1 MRPGT
6 GMAMPPP
13 QTGMRTAVGTSAGTS
28 AAGFGGG
35 IREGKFTEQIYS
47 MIRDQKYHDAVA
59 VLSTKVLE
67 FPNSRAATSLLAYCY
82 YHVGDFQ
89 NAIGL
94 YERLTKLCPENDEY
108 KFHYAQALF
117 KAGLYEPA
125 VKACQSVADV
135 PDLMGKVQLLQA
147 AIKYEQ
153 DDLMNTK
160 AFIEQCPPDEAETSI
175 NHACVTYK
183 EALQPGAEPAMFEKA
198 RMRFQEA
205 MNQTGFQAE
214 LAYAIGLC
222 YYQQKQFGPAL
233 KHIAEIIER
242 GVREHP
248 ELSVGSQTEGIE
260 VRSVGNSAVLKET
273 ALIEAFNLKA
283 AIEFQMKNYD
293 AAREALSDMPPRGE
307 EELDPVSLHNTALM
321 NMENLPAQ
329 GFRKLNFLIQNP
341 PFPPETFA
349 NLLLLYCKHQYFDLA
364 ADVLAENAHL
374 TYKFLD
380 AALYEFL
387 DATLMVQT
395 APAEAYRKFD
405 DLSKKHIDALRGL
418 TKNIQD
424 ARLQRD
430 NELIKRTLKLYDDAL
445 ERYIPVLMAQA
456 RIYWD
461 MEHYPMVEKIFRQSA
476 EFCSEHEL
484 WKLNVAHVFFLQET
498 KFKEAIRYY
507 EPVVKKQQEGDNILS
522 VPAIVLANLCVAFI
536 MTSQNEEAEELM
548 RRVEKE
554 EERGEPDKQVFH
566 LCIINLV
573 IGTLYCAKGNF
584 EFGIG
589 RVIKSLEPYP
599 KKLGTDTW
607 FYAKRT
613 FLALAETL
621 AKHMIML
628 KDATFHEILSFLDA
642 IDACGKTIPTK
653 VQDHPDKPVDAARC
667 NVSFEAR
674 LLKKMFIKLRD

>member
-1 MRPGT
+1 
-6 GMAMPPP
+6 MPPP
-13 QTGMRTAVGTSAGTS
+13 MTGMRTGTALGT
-28 AAGFGGG
+28 AAGGGGATAFGG
-35 IREGKFTEQIYS
+35 IQEGKFTEKVYGY
-47 MIRDQKYHDAVA
+47 IRDQKYGEAIA

-67 FPNSRAATSLLAYCY
+67 FPNNRAAISLLAYCY
-82 YHVGDFQ
+82 YHSGDFQ

-94 YERLTKLCPENDEY
+94 YERLTKMVPENDEY
-108 KFHYAQALF
+108 KFHYAQSLF

-125 VKACQSVADV
+125 VKACQSVSDTPGLA
-135 PDLMGKVQLLQA
+135 LKVQLLQA

-160 AFIEQCPPDEAETSI
+160 AFIEQCPQDEADTAV
-175 NHACVTYK
+175 NHACVLYK
-183 EALQPGAEPAMFEKA
+183 EATQPDADPALFEQA

-205 MNQTGFQAE
+205 MNAMGFTAE
-214 LAYAIGLC
+214 IAYAIGLC
-222 YYQQKQFGPAL
+222 YYQQKQYGPAL

-260 VRSVGNSAVLKET
+260 VRSVGNSTALKET

-283 AIEFQMKNYD
+283 AIEFQMKNYE
-293 AAREALSDMPPRGE
+293 AAQEALSDMPPRGE

-321 NMENLPAQ
+321 HMDSDPSP

-349 NLLLLYCKHQYFDLA
+349 NLLMLYCKHQYYDLA

-374 TYKFLD
+374 TYQFLSAD
-380 AALYEFL
+380 VYEFL

-405 DLSKKHIDALRGL
+405 DLSKKHIDALRAL

-430 NELIKRTLKLYDDAL
+430 NELIKNALKRYDDAL

-461 MEHYPMVEKIFRQSA
+461 MEHWPMVEKIFRQSA
-476 EFCSEHEL
+476 EFCSEHET

-507 EPVVKKQQEGDNILS
+507 EPVVKRQEQNILS
-522 VPAIVLANLCVAFI
+522 VPAIVLANLCVANI

-548 RRVEKE
+548 RLVEKA
-554 EERGEPDKQVFH
+554 EERGDPDKPAFH

-589 RVIKSLEPYP
+589 RVLKSLEPYP
-599 KKLGTDTW
+599 RKLGTDTW

-613 FLALAETL
+613 ILALAETL

-628 KDATFHEILSFLDA
+628 KDATFHEILTFLDA
-642 IDACGKTIPTK
+642 IDQCGKSIPTK
-653 VQDHPDKPVDAARC
+653 VQDHPDRPVDTARC